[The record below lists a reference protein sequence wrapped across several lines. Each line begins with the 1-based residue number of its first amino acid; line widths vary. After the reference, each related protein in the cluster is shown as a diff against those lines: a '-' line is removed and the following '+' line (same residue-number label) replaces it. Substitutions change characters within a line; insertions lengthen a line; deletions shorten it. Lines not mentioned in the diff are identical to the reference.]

1 MTFAVKIML
10 VREIVLNK
18 NNNKNNAS
26 GAVTFYKLIQF
37 LVRGAQIQKSNLPLS
52 SLSRLVLFLPSM
64 HITGPL
70 ANEIVI

>member
-37 LVRGAQIQKSNLPLS
+37 LVRGVQIQKPKPLQEKES
-52 SLSRLVLFLPSM
+52 
-64 HITGPL
+64 
-70 ANEIVI
+70 